1 MLFRFKKD
9 CYVPLYDLLDD
20 KYVDNCFIFKKDYCY
35 NGNFEGNYL
44 VIENKDNSARV
55 IINKLHI
62 DDFIDWKGL

>member
-9 CYVPLYDLLDD
+9 CYVPLYDLDD

-35 NGNFEGNYL
+35 NGNFEGDYL
-44 VIENKDNSARV
+44 VIESKDKNV
-55 IINKLHI
+55 IIKINKLYI